1 MEEYARK
8 TKALREIM
16 ENAMIKRRE
25 TDQEWLR
32 YGDTA
37 ADVLQANKQFPD
49 SFISLG

>member
-25 TDQEWLR
+25 TDEEWMR
-32 YGDTA
+32 YGDTST
-37 ADVLQANKQFPD
+37 DVLKANQQFPD
-49 SFISLG
+49 SFVSLG

>member
-16 ENAMIKRRE
+16 ENAMIKRKE
-25 TDQEWLR
+25 TDEEWLR
-32 YGDTA
+32 YGDTS

-49 SFISLG
+49 SFVTL